1 MSVRFKFKN
10 DLDFHSVPC
19 DGLNI
24 SVKDL
29 KRSIVRQN
37 KLGKETDFDL
47 LISNLTTGQVYN
59 NEAELIPKN
68 TTVTV
73 QRSPLTD
80 GKKKVWEEDVFSSA
94 LKQQSGMQTKI
105 VMQSSALNI
114 PAMLR
119 LGEGGEGVGGGGG
132 TEEDKIDSMISNSTE
147 MYKGKKLSSSNRKLD
162 SLKILFLGLPPEN
175 KFILVND
182 GTARENSS
190 KCLQY

>member
-24 SVKDL
+24 SIKDL

-47 LISNLTTGQVYN
+47 LITNLTTGQVYT

-94 LKQQSGMQTKI
+94 LKQQQSGVQAKL

-119 LGEGGEGVGGGGG
+119 LGEGGAGGEQ
-132 TEEDKIDSMISNSTE
+132 TRT
-147 MYKGKKLSSSNRKLD
+147 R
-162 SLKILFLGLPPEN
+162 P
-175 KFILVND
+175 
-182 GTARENSS
+182 A
-190 KCLQY
+190 

>member
-47 LISNLTTGQVYN
+47 LISNFTTGQVYN

-94 LKQQSGMQTKI
+94 LKQQSGMQAKV

-119 LGEGGEGVGGGGG
+119 LGEGGEGGGGG

-147 MYKGKKLSSSNRKLD
+147 MYKGKKLSSSIRKLD
-162 SLKILFLGLPPEN
+162 FLKSL
-175 KFILVND
+175 FI
-182 GTARENSS
+182 G
-190 KCLQY
+190 